1 MYADISEHNSVTS
14 LSALDGVMIRAGYG
28 DEAGGA
34 VDKKLDK
41 HVKLAEKAGIPY
53 GFYWYGYSQT
63 PEQAKSEAAF
73 CLKTIKKYKPTLP
86 IAYDLEDGDGYKAAH
101 GGIPSKSVNTQ
112 IVINFCEALE
122 DAGYFAMYYV
132 NYDWWANRIYS
143 TKLLDYALW
152 IAWWGRVTKP
162 DVGCNEY
169 MWQYTSDG
177 KVEGIIG
184 RVDMNYC
191 YVDFVSVIKENG
203 LNGYTPTGSGD
214 ANTSTKPTTA
224 IKVGDKVKV
233 LKAVQYD
240 NGKTFG
246 VYYNTYDVIEVKGDR
261 IVIGIGNTVTAA
273 VHRKNLK
280 KV

>member
-1 MYADISEHNSVTS
+1 M
-14 LSALDGVMIRAGYG
+14 
-28 DEAGGA
+28 
-34 VDKKLDK
+34 
-41 HVKLAEKAGIPY
+41 
-53 GFYWYGYSQT
+53 
-63 PEQAKSEAAF
+63 
-73 CLKTIKKYKPTLP
+73 KTIKKYKPTLP
-86 IAYDLEDGDGYKAAH
+86 IAYDLEDGAGYKAAH

-152 IAWWGRVTKP
+152 LAWWGRGTKP
-162 DVGCNEY
+162 DVASNEF

-177 KVEGIIG
+177 KVKGISG
-184 RVDMNYC
+184 RVDLNYC
-191 YVDFVSVIKENG
+191 YVDFVSLIKENG
-203 LNGYTPTGSGD
+203 LNGYTPTGSGS
-214 ANTSTKPTTA
+214 AKPSTS

-240 NGKTFG
+240 NGKSFG
-246 VYYNTYDVIEVKGDR
+246 VYYNTYDVIEAKGDR
-261 IVIGIGNTVTAA
+261 IVIGVGNTVTAA

>member
-1 MYADISEHNSVTS
+1 MRKLYADISEHNLVTS
-14 LSALDGVMIRAGYG
+14 LSSLDGVMIRAGYG

-63 PEQAKSEAAF
+63 PEQAKSEAEF

-86 IAYDLEDGDGYKAAH
+86 IAYDLEDGDGYKTAH
-101 GGIPSKSVNTQ
+101 GGIPSKAVNTQ

-152 IAWWGRVTKP
+152 LAWWGRVTKP
-162 DVGCNEY
+162 DVGSNEY

-177 KVEGIIG
+177 KVSGISG
-184 RVDMNYC
+184 RVDLNYC

-203 LNGYTPTGSGD
+203 LNGYTPTGAGG
-214 ANTSTKPTTA
+214 TKPTA
-224 IKVGDKVKV
+224 EIEEGDKVKV

-240 NGKTFG
+240 NGKSFG
-246 VYYNTYDVIEVKGDR
+246 VYYNVYDVIEARGDR

-273 VHRKNLK
+273 VHRKNLR

>member
-1 MYADISEHNSVTS
+1 MRKLYADISEHNSVTS

-122 DAGYFAMYYV
+122 DAGYYAMYYV
-132 NYDWWANRIYS
+132 NYDWWANRVNH
-143 TKLLDYALW
+143 TKLEDYALW
-152 IAWWGRVTKP
+152 LAWWGRDTKP
-162 DVGCNEY
+162 DVASNEF

-177 KVEGIIG
+177 KVEGING
-184 RVDMNYC
+184 RVDLNYC
-191 YVDFVSVIKENG
+191 YVDFVSAIKENG
-203 LNGYTPTGSGD
+203 LNGYTPTGSG
-214 ANTSTKPTTA
+214 STKPTSE
-224 IKVGDKVKV
+224 IKEGDKVKV

-240 NGKTFG
+240 NGKSFA
-246 VYYNTYDVIEVKGDR
+246 VYYNTYDVIEAKGDR

>member
-1 MYADISEHNSVTS
+1 MRKTYADISEHNSVTS

-63 PEQAKSEAAF
+63 PEQAKSEAEF

-122 DAGYFAMYYV
+122 DAGYYAMYYV
-132 NYDWWANRIYS
+132 NYDWWANRVYN
-143 TKLLDYALW
+143 TKLRDYALW
-152 IAWWGRVTKP
+152 LAWWGRVAKP
-162 DVGCNEY
+162 DVDCNEF
-169 MWQYTSDG
+169 MWQYTSGG
-177 KVEGIIG
+177 KVEGING
-184 RVDMNYC
+184 RVDLNYC
-191 YVDFVSVIKENG
+191 YVDFVSAIKENG
-203 LNGYTPTGSGD
+203 LNGYTPTGSG
-214 ANTSTKPTTA
+214 STKPTPE
-224 IKVGDKVKV
+224 IEEGDKVKV

-240 NGKTFG
+240 NGKSFG
-246 VYYNTYDVIEVKGDR
+246 VYHDVYDVIEARGDR

>member
-1 MYADISEHNSVTS
+1 MRKLYADISEHNSVTS
-14 LSALDGVMIRAGYG
+14 LSALDGVMIRAGCG
-28 DEAGGA
+28 DEVGGA
-34 VDKKLDK
+34 VDKKLFQ

-122 DAGYFAMYYV
+122 DAGYYAMYYV
-132 NYDWWANRIYS
+132 NYDWWANRVNH
-143 TKLLDYALW
+143 TKLEDYALW
-152 IAWWGRVTKP
+152 LAWWGRDTKP
-162 DVGCNEY
+162 DVASNEF

-177 KVEGIIG
+177 KVKGISG
-184 RVDMNYC
+184 RVDLNYC
-191 YVDFVSVIKENG
+191 YVDFVSAIKENG
-203 LNGYTPTGSGD
+203 LNGYTPTGSG
-214 ANTSTKPTTA
+214 STKPTTE
-224 IKVGDKVKV
+224 IEEGDKVKV

-240 NGKTFG
+240 NGKSFG
-246 VYYNTYDVIEVKGDR
+246 VYYNTYDVIEAKGDR
-261 IVIGIGNTVTAA
+261 IVIGIGNKVTAA

>member
-1 MYADISEHNSVTS
+1 MRKTYADISEHNSVTS

-28 DEAGGA
+28 DKAGGA

-122 DAGYFAMYYV
+122 DAGYYAMYYV
-132 NYDWWANRIYS
+132 NYDWWANRVNH
-143 TKLLDYALW
+143 TKLEDYALW
-152 IAWWGRVTKP
+152 LAWWGRVTKP
-162 DVGCNEY
+162 DVASNEF

-177 KVEGIIG
+177 KVEGISG
-184 RVDMNYC
+184 RVDLNYC

-203 LNGYTPTGSGD
+203 LNGYTPTGSGS
-214 ANTSTKPTTA
+214 AKPSTG

-240 NGKTFG
+240 NGNTFG
-246 VYYNTYDVIEVKGDR
+246 VYYNTYDVIEVKGNR
-261 IVIGIGNTVTAA
+261 VVIGIGNTVTAA